1 VQPNQTKRRS
11 YATNFNCEE
20 GKQPGASRPLTKLA
34 TWHRDLWRETSS
46 FFFAWRGKQT
56 QARQSVSD
64 YNCQRH
70 DYRNIDIDMWR
81 FHILA
86 APQTRQDG
94 HNMPSN
100 ADKQSHP

>member
-1 VQPNQTKRRS
+1 LAPGLVAR
-11 YATNFNCEE
+11 NFLFFLC
-20 GKQPGASRPLTKLA
+20 LA
-34 TWHRDLWRETSS
+34 
-46 FFFAWRGKQT
+46 RGKQT

-64 YNCQRH
+64 YNCQPRH